1 MNIKKIETVIK
12 NNEAP
17 EVMIMATVK
26 LGIGEA
32 NHVWQGTME
41 DGTAKLSAY
50 KLTGVMYFSGERY
63 LPSEVAM
70 YSLRQA
76 YKKVIQPRVEDLG
89 EE

>member
-17 EVMIMATVK
+17 EVMIVARVEPENFH
-26 LGIGEA
+26 I
-32 NHVWQGTME
+32 WQGTME
-41 DGTAKLSAY
+41 DGTAKLTVY
-50 KLTGVMYFSGERY
+50 KETGVMYFSGKCY
-63 LPSEVAM
+63 QPSEVSM
-70 YSLRQA
+70 YTVRQA

>member
-12 NNEAP
+12 HNDVP

-26 LGIGEA
+26 VGIDDT
-32 NHVWQGTME
+32 HHIWQGTME

-50 KLTGVMYFSGERY
+50 KETGVMYFSGKRY
-63 LPSEVAM
+63 LPTEVSM
-70 YSLRQA
+70 YTVRQA